1 MEERRVRQILSS
13 PTMIDVTF
21 EGTKVWIDSI
31 SEDGSTATVHLRGPG
46 EERTQVSVS
55 DLMEVGE

>member
-13 PTMIDVTF
+13 PINIDVTF
-21 EGTKVWIDSI
+21 EGTKVWIDSV
-31 SEDGSTATVHLRGPG
+31 SEDGKTATVHLRGPG

-55 DLMEVGE
+55 DLVEADD